1 MLAHVL
7 NNMDASRTALL
18 NGRGRIGRWRGRSAF
33 DQPRAHTGAASGH
46 EHRHAAFRSVA
57 PGPVSLH
64 GRARGVQ
71 SIRCPACQR
80 QSADE
85 RPSRILD
92 QSDPFSCVSARR
104 QRSVNDA
111 RTALWRWC
119 AWKSGRSN
127 SVALEALVAVAFLL
141 PL

>member
-85 RPSRILD
+85 RPSTSINRILPHASRRGGSEAWTTPEPLCGVGARGSLED
-92 QSDPFSCVSARR
+92 RIQWPWRRLSQSLSSCR
-104 QRSVNDA
+104 
-111 RTALWRWC
+111 
-119 AWKSGRSN
+119 
-127 SVALEALVAVAFLL
+127 
-141 PL
+141 